1 MRTARGSESAGTGLE
16 DVVRRSAAKSRVRG
30 LQASSA
36 LGSASALASLLFPL
50 AGVLLAGSDAAWA
63 ACAPGA
69 TAACS
74 APGGAGS
81 ADRSGDGGAG
91 NGDGGGASVL
101 VGPDTVVFPGDPSSN
116 GDGGAG
122 ASGEAAGGTGGV
134 AGFRT
139 FSGTIS
145 VVGGLSGSDGGV
157 GTDGFNFAAGGG
169 GGGAGVYFGGS
180 GLTVS
185 SGVTV
190 AGGNGG
196 AGGEGTSGIPANG
209 AGGGGGGSGIAIV
222 GVGTTFDNFGGN
234 VVGGNGGAGG
244 GGGFAGGGG
253 GGGDGL
259 LMLGIGA
266 IATNLGTI
274 TGGTGGAG
282 AVGLSSTSSAGAS
295 GVGVNMVGSG
305 SILLNAGTI
314 TGGAGTGDGA
324 AGAGVTTY
332 DGNIITNAGTIAG
345 GLNSDGVTRA
355 SAIRFGGSNNVLDL
369 LTGSAFLGDLE
380 LTSGASATIAAQNTG
395 LTLGNDVS
403 LASGSSVTFSAG
415 VAALSVSGVI
425 SGSGDLTKTG
435 AGALTLNGANT
446 YTGLTTVSGGKLVVG
461 DASHP
466 GASIAGA
473 VAIHNGATLGGSG
486 TVGTTTVADGGVIAP
501 GNSVGTL
508 TVSGDL
514 SLSSGSILD
523 YELGS
528 PGTSAASP
536 GTSDRIDVTGDLTLD
551 GTLDLAE
558 SNSAADGTAGFG
570 YYRLMTYGGTL
581 TDNGLVIGT
590 TPVLSDAAD
599 YAIQAGG
606 GNVDLFIAASGDD
619 TLQHWQGGN
628 GTWNATDDKW
638 LSTGGVIPVA
648 WAGNTAVFK
657 NEPGGFSGGTIT
669 VTGTQSFKGLQ
680 FVDGGYRL
688 EGAGELLV
696 DGSARADGNAEIRVL
711 ANETAEIAT
720 EISGTGGISK
730 TEGGVLV
737 LAGSNTYQGSTR
749 LLGGTISV
757 SADGNLGDAAGALAF
772 DGGTLKVTG
781 TSYNG
786 TARTLS
792 WGAGGGGL
800 EIVDQNNTFT
810 LSQDIVGGGAL
821 VKNGTGTLILT
832 GTNSYGGTL
841 VAAGTL
847 RGDAAS
853 LAGDIGNAG
862 TVIFDQSADA
872 SFAGDISGYGGTSG
886 TMVKQGAG
894 TLTLAG
900 TSSLDWTIDDGG
912 LTTAAER
919 FTGDAVIAAGGNLTF
934 SQQADAQYGGTLSGS
949 GSVVKSGDGALLYTG
964 DGSGFTGTT
973 TVAGGLLSVGL
984 TGGTTVLGGAI
995 DVLSGATLGGSGT
1008 VGTTT
1013 LGAGATIAPGNS
1025 VGTIN
1030 VAGDVVFDAA
1040 SSYEVEV
1047 DPASTDSDL
1056 IHATGT
1062 AYLNGAT
1069 VAHVGMT
1076 GSYRPFS
1083 TYVILTADGGIDGT
1097 FGDVVSNYAFLTP
1110 ELGYDANNVYLEL
1123 TRNDID
1129 FVDKARTR
1137 NQKATAAGVES
1148 LGLGSEI
1155 YGAVAIL
1162 PDDEE
1167 LIGQAFDVLSG
1178 EIHASAK
1185 TALIEESHF
1194 VRDSVD
1200 ERLQAAF
1207 SGVPSSSMQA
1217 MVYGPDGLRRAPAD
1231 GEGLLAWGHAFGA
1244 WGTSDGDGNTATL
1257 NRSIGGFLAGLE
1269 GAFSPDVR
1277 VGLLTG
1283 YSHTYFASN
1292 DRSSSGSS
1300 DDYHIGLYG
1309 GGRWDAL
1316 RLTGGLAYTWHDI
1329 GTDRSVAFNGFSDRL
1344 SADYDAHTFQA
1355 FGEAGYRI
1363 DTASG
1368 FFEPF
1373 AGLAHV
1379 NLRTGAFSEDGGA
1392 AALAAGAQSTETTF
1406 TTIGLRAAT
1415 DLGLNM
1421 PRARAH
1427 GTLGWR
1433 HAFGDTVPQSTQAFA
1448 GGDAFTVAG
1457 TPIAEDAAVIE
1468 AGLDFDIAAGARL
1481 GLSYNGQIAADARE
1495 HGFKAKID
1503 VRF

>member
-1 MRTARGSESAGTGLE
+1 MPTFTAGMRAVRESTSAKTGFQ
-16 DVVRRSAAKSRVRG
+16 DGARRSPANSRVRG

-36 LGSASALASLLFPL
+36 LCGASALASLLFPF
-50 AGVLLAGSDAAWA
+50 AGALLAGSDAAWA

-74 APGGAGS
+74 APGGAGYT
-81 ADRSGDGGAG
+81 DRSGDGGAG

-101 VGPDTVVFPGDPSSN
+101 VGPDTVVFPGSPGTN
-116 GDGGAG
+116 GAGGAG
-122 ASGEAAGGTGGV
+122 ASGDNAGGAGGS
-134 AGFRT
+134 AGFST
-139 FSGTIS
+139 GSGTIS
-145 VVGGLSGSDGGV
+145 IVGDLSGSNGGT
-157 GTDGFNFAAGGG
+157 GPDGFNFASGGG
-169 GGGAGVYFGGS
+169 GGGTGVYFGGTS
-180 GLTVS
+180 LSLS

-196 AGGEGTSGIPANG
+196 AGGDGTSGPSANG
-209 AGGGGGGSGIAIV
+209 GGGGGGGSGIAIY
-222 GVGTTFDNFGGN
+222 GAGTQFTNSGGS

-259 LMLGIGA
+259 LMLGIGT
-266 IATNLGTI
+266 IVTNVGTM

-282 AVGLSSTSSAGAS
+282 AAGHSSTSSAGAS
-295 GVGVNMVGSG
+295 GAGVNMAGSG
-305 SILLNAGTI
+305 GILLNAGTI

-332 DGNIITNAGTIAG
+332 DGGVITNAGTIAG
-345 GLNSDGVTRA
+345 GLYSDGVTRA
-355 SAIRFGGSNNVLDL
+355 TAIRFGGSNNVLDL
-369 LTGSAFLGDLE
+369 LTGSVFLGDLE
-380 LTSGASATIAAQNTG
+380 LTSGASATIAAQNSG
-395 LTLGNDVS
+395 LALGNDVS
-403 LASGSSVTFSAG
+403 LASGSSVTFDAN
-415 VAALSVSGVI
+415 VAALSVAGVI

-435 AGALTLNGANT
+435 AGVLTLNGVNT
-446 YTGLTTVSGGKLVVG
+446 YTGLTTVSGGKLVIG

-473 VAIHNGATLGGSG
+473 VTVQNGATLGGSG
-486 TVGTTTVADGGVIAP
+486 TVGTTSVADGGVIAP

-551 GTLDLAE
+551 GTLDL
-558 SNSAADGTAGFG
+558 SQSGNAADGTAGLG

-581 TDNGLVIGT
+581 TDNGMIIGT
-590 TPVLSDAAD
+590 TPVLSDPAD

-638 LSTGGVIPVA
+638 LSAGGLIPVT

-657 NEPGGFSGGTIT
+657 NEPGGFSGGTIA
-669 VTGTQSFKGLQ
+669 VDGTQSVKGLQ
-680 FVDGGYRL
+680 FVDSGYRL
-688 EGAGELLV
+688 EGTGQLLV

-711 ANETAEIAT
+711 AAETAEIAT
-720 EISGTGGISK
+720 QISGTGGISK

-737 LAGSNTYQGSTR
+737 LEGANTYQGGTR

-757 SADGNLGDAAGALAF
+757 SADWNLGDAAGALAF
-772 DGGTLKVTG
+772 DGGTLQVTG
-781 TSYNG
+781 TTYNG

-792 WGAGGGGL
+792 WGTGGGGL
-800 EIVDQNNTFT
+800 EIVDQNNAFI

-821 VKNGTGTLILT
+821 VKKGAGALVLT

-841 VAAGTL
+841 VAAGTQ

-853 LAGDIGNAG
+853 ISGDLGNAG

-872 SFAGDISGYGGTSG
+872 SFSGDIASYGGTGG

-894 TLTLAG
+894 MLTLTG
-900 TSSLDWTIDDGG
+900 GSSLDWTIDDGG

-919 FTGDAVIAAGGNLTF
+919 FTGDVVIAAGGNLTF
-934 SQQADAQYGGTLSGS
+934 SQQTDAQYGGTLSGA
-949 GSVVKSGDGALLYTG
+949 GSLVKSGNGALLYTG
-964 DGSGFTGTT
+964 NGSGFTGTT
-973 TVAGGLLSVGL
+973 TIAGGLLSVGL
-984 TGGTTVLGGAI
+984 TGGTTVLGGTI
-995 DVLSGATLGGSGT
+995 DVLSGGTLGGSGT
-1008 VGTTT
+1008 VGATT
-1013 LGAGATIAPGNS
+1013 LGAGAAIAPGNS

-1030 VAGDVVFDAA
+1030 VAGDVVFNSA

-1056 IHATGT
+1056 IHAIGT

-1076 GSYRPFS
+1076 GSYQPFS
-1083 TYVILTADGGIDGT
+1083 TYVILTADNGIDGT

-1148 LGLGSEI
+1148 LGLGSEV

-1162 PDDEE
+1162 PDDGE
-1167 LIGQAFDVLSG
+1167 LISQAFDALSG

-1194 VRDSVD
+1194 VRDSVN

-1207 SGVPSSSMQA
+1207 SGVPSSSMQT
-1217 MVYGPDGLRRAPAD
+1217 MVYGPDGLRRAPSDAD
-1231 GEGLLAWGHAFGA
+1231 GLLAWGHAFGT
-1244 WGTSDGDGNTATL
+1244 WGASDGDGNAAAL
-1257 NRSIGGFLAGLE
+1257 DRSIGGFLAGID
-1269 GAFSPDVR
+1269 GAFFR
-1277 VGLLTG
+1277 M
-1283 YSHTYFASN
+1283 F
-1292 DRSSSGSS
+1292 GS
-1300 DDYHIGLYG
+1300 DC
-1309 GGRWDAL
+1309 
-1316 RLTGGLAYTWHDI
+1316 
-1329 GTDRSVAFNGFSDRL
+1329 
-1344 SADYDAHTFQA
+1344 
-1355 FGEAGYRI
+1355 
-1363 DTASG
+1363 
-1368 FFEPF
+1368 
-1373 AGLAHV
+1373 
-1379 NLRTGAFSEDGGA
+1379 
-1392 AALAAGAQSTETTF
+1392 
-1406 TTIGLRAAT
+1406 
-1415 DLGLNM
+1415 
-1421 PRARAH
+1421 
-1427 GTLGWR
+1427 
-1433 HAFGDTVPQSTQAFA
+1433 
-1448 GGDAFTVAG
+1448 
-1457 TPIAEDAAVIE
+1457 
-1468 AGLDFDIAAGARL
+1468 
-1481 GLSYNGQIAADARE
+1481 
-1495 HGFKAKID
+1495 
-1503 VRF
+1503 

>member
-1 MRTARGSESAGTGLE
+1 MW
-16 DVVRRSAAKSRVRG
+16 
-30 LQASSA
+30 
-36 LGSASALASLLFPL
+36 F
-50 AGVLLAGSDAAWA
+50 AGSGAVWA
-63 ACAPGA
+63 ACLPGA

-74 APGGAGS
+74 ASGGAGAPS
-81 ADRSGDGGAG
+81 RSGDGGAG

-101 VGPDTVVFPGDPSSN
+101 VGPDTIVFPGSPSVN
-116 GDGGAG
+116 GAGGDG
-122 ASGEAAGGTGGV
+122 ASGDNAGGTGGA
-134 AGFRT
+134 AGFSSG
-139 FSGTIS
+139 SGTIS
-145 VVGGLSGSDGGV
+145 VVGGLAGANGGV
-157 GTDGFNFAAGGG
+157 GPDGFNFGSGGG

-180 GLTVS
+180 GISLS

-196 AGGEGTSGIPANG
+196 AGGEGTSGGAANG
-209 AGGGGGGSGIAIV
+209 GGGGGGGSGITLS
-222 GVGTTFDNFGGN
+222 GTGTTFDNNGGN
-234 VVGGNGGAGG
+234 VIGGNGGAGG
-244 GGGFAGGGG
+244 ASGFAGGGG

-259 LMLGIGA
+259 LMLGVSA
-266 IATNLGTI
+266 IVTNVGTI

-295 GVGVNMVGSG
+295 GGGVNMVGTG
-305 SILLNAGTI
+305 GILLNAGTI
-314 TGGAGTGDGA
+314 TGGAGNADGA

-332 DGNIITNAGTIAG
+332 GSNVITNAGTIAG
-345 GLNSDGVTRA
+345 GLYSDGVTRA
-355 SAIRFGGSNNVLDL
+355 AAIRFVGNANVLNL
-369 LTGSAFLGDLE
+369 MTGSVFLGDLE

-395 LTLGNDVS
+395 LALGNDIN
-403 LASGSSVTFSAG
+403 LASGSSVTFDAS

-425 SGSGDLTKTG
+425 AGSGDLTKTG
-435 AGALTLNGANT
+435 AGMLTLNGANT
-446 YTGLTTVSGGKLVVG
+446 YTGLTTISGGKLVIG

-473 VAIHNGATLGGSG
+473 VVVGNGATLGGSG
-486 TVGTTTVADGGVIAP
+486 TVGTTTVANGGVIAA

-536 GTSDRIDVTGDLTLD
+536 GTSDRIDVTGNLTLD
-551 GTLDLAE
+551 GTLNLAQS
-558 SNSAADGTAGFG
+558 SNAADGTAGFG

-581 TDNGLVIGT
+581 TDNGLSIGT
-590 TPVLSDAAD
+590 TPVLSDPAD
-599 YAIQAGG
+599 YAIQTGG

-619 TLQHWQGGN
+619 TLQHWQGGD

-638 LSTGGVIPVA
+638 LSTGGLIPVA

-657 NEPGGFSGGTIT
+657 NEPGGFNGGAIT
-669 VTGTQSFKGLQ
+669 ATGTQSFKGLQ
-680 FVDGGYRL
+680 FVDSSYRL
-688 EGAGELLV
+688 EGSGQLVV

-720 EISGTGGISK
+720 EITGTGGISK

-737 LAGSNTYQGSTR
+737 LAGTNTYQGGTR

-757 SADGNLGDAAGALAF
+757 AADGNLGDAAGALAF
-772 DGGTLKVTG
+772 DGGTLQVTG
-781 TSYNG
+781 TSFNS
-786 TARTLS
+786 TARTLA
-792 WGAGGGGL
+792 WGTGGGVL
-800 EIVDQNNTFT
+800 EIVDTNNTFL

-821 VKNGTGTLILT
+821 VKKGAGTLVLT

-841 VAAGTL
+841 VTAGTL

-853 LAGDIGNAG
+853 IAGDIGNAG
-862 TVIFDQSADA
+862 TVVFDQSADS
-872 SFAGDISGYGGTSG
+872 SFSGDIAGYGGTSG
-886 TMVKQGAG
+886 TMVKQGTG
-894 TLTLAG
+894 MLTLTG
-900 TSSLDWTIDDGG
+900 TSSLDWTIDGGG

-919 FTGDAVIAAGGNLTF
+919 FTGDAVIAAGGSLTF

-949 GSVVKSGDGALLYTG
+949 GSLVKSGDGALLYTG
-964 DGSGFTGTT
+964 DGSGFTGNT
-973 TVAGGLLSVGL
+973 TVADGLLSVGL
-984 TGGTTVLGGAI
+984 TGGTTVLGGTM

-1008 VGTTT
+1008 VGATT
-1013 LGAGATIAPGNS
+1013 LGAGAAIAPGNS

-1030 VAGDVVFDAA
+1030 IAGDVVFDAA
-1040 SSYEVEV
+1040 STYEVEV
-1047 DPASTDSDL
+1047 DPASADSDL
-1056 IHATGT
+1056 VHATGT

-1069 VAHVGMT
+1069 VTHVGMT

-1110 ELGYDANNVYLEL
+1110 ELGYDVNNVYLEL

-1137 NQKATAAGVES
+1137 NQKATAAGVEG
-1148 LGLGSEI
+1148 LGVGSEI

-1162 PDDEE
+1162 PDDED
-1167 LIGQAFDVLSG
+1167 LIGQAFDALSG

-1194 VRDSVD
+1194 VRDSVS

-1207 SGVPSSSMQA
+1207 SGGSSSSMQTMA
-1217 MVYGPDGLRRAPAD
+1217 YGPHGSYAAPAD
-1231 GEGLLAWGHAFGA
+1231 ADGLLAWGHAFGA
-1244 WGTSDGDGNTATL
+1244 WGSSDGDGNAAAL
-1257 NRSIGGFLAGLE
+1257 DRSIGGFLAGID
-1269 GAFSPDVR
+1269 GAFSPDFR

-1283 YSHTYFASN
+1283 YSHTYFASD

-1300 DDYHIGLYG
+1300 DDYHVGLYG
-1309 GGRWDAL
+1309 GGRWDAF
-1316 RLTGGLAYTWHDI
+1316 RITGGLAYTWHDI

-1363 DTASG
+1363 DTATG
-1368 FFEPF
+1368 FLEPF
-1373 AGLAHV
+1373 AGLAYV

-1392 AALAAGAQSTETTF
+1392 AALAAAAQSTETTF
-1406 TTIGLRAAT
+1406 TTIGLRATT
-1415 DLGLNM
+1415 DLGLSM

-1448 GGDAFTVAG
+1448 GGDAFTIAG
-1457 TPIAEDAAVIE
+1457 TPIAEDAAFIE
-1468 AGLDFDIAAGARL
+1468 AGLDFEIAAGARL
-1481 GLSYNGQIAADARE
+1481 GISYNGQIAADARE
-1495 HGFKAKID
+1495 HGFKARID